1 MKQPAATRQPA
12 AACLYY
18 SPIIHMEA
26 DLGSLGQELDA
37 RGQASFGEESWN
49 RHQRTVEAFWHSIQ
63 TFLRVLPAEGL
74 ILFQDGMVAGG
85 EVGERI
91 VREVAKSGSLNFQI
105 LEELLGRGATLVQTE
120 DLALVKTE
128 RDRLLRITQ
137 AAGTGA
143 KLRAYLAYRW
153 GKRRLLQQR
162 DAFIGQ
168 RILEELKPGRRG
180 LLLLGA
186 EHRVVPMLPPTIQAT
201 ALKDPEAMRAYR
213 TLLLHPRRN
222 PLELGRLTG
231 LLTAPVETSL
241 LYNPL
246 GTDLQSAPKEQQN

>member
-37 RGQASFGEESWN
+37 RGQASFGEEPWKH
-49 RHQRTVEAFWHSIQ
+49 HQRTVETFWHSIQ
-63 TFLRVLPAEGL
+63 IFLRALPAEGL

-91 VREVAKSGSLNFQI
+91 VREVANSGSLNFQI
-105 LEELLGRGATLVQTE
+105 VEELLGRGATLVQTE
-120 DLALVKTE
+120 ELVLVKAE

-153 GKRRLLQQR
+153 GKRRLLQRR
-162 DAFIGQ
+162 DAFI
-168 RILEELKPGRRG
+168 RRRLLEELKPGKRG

-186 EHRVVPMLPPTIQAT
+186 EHRVILTLPPTIQVVT
-201 ALKDPEAMRAYR
+201 LKDPKVMRAYHA
-213 TLLLHPRRN
+213 LLLHPRRN
-222 PLELGRLTG
+222 PLELERMTG

-241 LYNPL
+241 LYFPL
-246 GTDLQSAPKEQQN
+246 GKDFKSAPKKQQN